1 MRKKNIV
8 LSFKGAINEGIIN
21 SVVSLVETKLQ
32 LVEEPA
38 KLQRK
43 VFNILVECLQNLYH
57 HNPKAKTSVSSENP
71 VIVMIAKNASGYS
84 IISGNLIDDTKIESF
99 KCKLDEINNLSK
111 EELRALYKNKL
122 TDEGFSDLGGAG
134 LGLIDMSRKSGE
146 KLEYGFIP
154 FNDKYA
160 FFSLNVKI
168 NS

>member
-1 MRKKNIV
+1 MERKNIV
-8 LSFKGAINEGIIN
+8 LSFKGEINEEIIN
-21 SVVSLVETKLQ
+21 SVVNLVETKLRMAD
-32 LVEEPA
+32 EPV

-43 VFNILVECLQNLYH
+43 VFNVLVECLQNLYH
-57 HNPKAKTSVSSENP
+57 HQPQDQQHASAENP
-71 VIVMIAKNASGYS
+71 LIIMLAKNATGYS
-84 IISGNLIDDTKIESF
+84 ILSGNLIDGTKIEDF
-99 KCKLDEINNLSK
+99 KEKLDEINNLSK
-111 EELRALYKNKL
+111 EELRALYKDKL
-122 TDEGFSDLGGAG
+122 SSEEFSELGGAG